1 MLLPSVGRPKIL
13 TRIPSGVLYSEMQTF
28 KSRTQQEMEMAKSIP
43 GYDWIDAVLLTAFAC
58 GVFLLILAHT

>member
-1 MLLPSVGRPKIL
+1 MGVEYDGRA
-13 TRIPSGVLYSEMQTF
+13 
-28 KSRTQQEMEMAKSIP
+28 QQEMEMAKSIL

>member
-1 MLLPSVGRPKIL
+1 
-13 TRIPSGVLYSEMQTF
+13 MQTF
-28 KSRTQQEMEMAKSIP
+28 KSTTQQEMEMAKSIL